1 MRIQLIAMAGLLL
14 AGCAHSP
21 SYDPQDPLEPVNRKV
36 YAFNLKVDEYVAK
49 PLAQGYV
56 AATPAEF
63 RTGIHNFL
71 DNLIYVRV
79 IANDLL
85 QAKFKRAGLDTTRF
99 LMNTTFGL
107 GGFLDPA
114 TMVGL
119 ERNNEDFGQTL
130 GHWGVGQGWYLML
143 PFLGPSTN
151 RDLVG
156 SGGDYFTNPLLYAD
170 LHDRAELGYQG
181 VRLVDLRSGL
191 LGSESLLE
199 QQFDP
204 YVFVRGLYLQRRQ
217 SLVYDGNPPPEDD
230 FDDEEDEGDG
240 KSG

>member
-1 MRIQLIAMAGLLL
+1 MRIQLIAVTALML

-36 YAFNLKVDEYVAK
+36 YAFNEKVDKYVAK

-56 AATPAEF
+56 AATPPEV
-63 RTGIHNFL
+63 RTGVHNFL
-71 DNLIYVRV
+71 DNLTYPRV

-85 QAKFKRAGLDTTRF
+85 QAKFKQAGRDTTRF

-107 GGFLDPA
+107 AGFLDPA

-119 ERNNEDFGQTL
+119 EDNSEDFGQTL
-130 GHWGVGQGWYLML
+130 GHWGVGQGWFLML
-143 PFLGPSTN
+143 PFLGPTTN

-156 SGGDYFTNPLLYAD
+156 TGGDYFTNPLQYAD
-170 LHDRAELGYQG
+170 TSDRVDLGYQG
-181 VRLVDLRSGL
+181 MRLVDLRASL
-191 LGSESLLE
+191 LGTEGILRE
-199 QQFDP
+199 QFDP

-217 SLVYDGNPPPEDD
+217 SQVYDGNPPPEDD
-230 FDDEEDEGDG
+230 FDADEDDG
-240 KSG
+240 KNG